1 MNSGVP
7 DTDRVFIQH
16 AIRLAII
23 ALATVGAVLALLWL
37 LAGAL
42 TPLAAAFVIAYLF
55 DPLIDRF
62 EKRRIGRR
70 AAIFLLLGIAG
81 IGLLAFAFFVVPR
94 MQHEIVTLSASLPG
108 YLDRALDR
116 AAPRVQSWFG
126 YTLPRSL
133 EEGIASLNSGSLQL
147 VLDGARGML
156 ERSLS
161 VVTGTVG
168 TLVGLLV
175 IPVIAYYLLA
185 EFDEIKRAI
194 LALVPRAYQSRVAQK
209 AAVVDA
215 LLSGFIRGQLLVCLL
230 LGLLY
235 GAGFAAIGVD
245 LAIGI
250 GFAAG
255 LLAIIPYVGGA
266 FALSSASLL
275 CVLEHGV
282 DVHLAFV
289 VGWYLV
295 VQSLEGFVLTP
306 RIVGKSVGMHPVT
319 VIVALLIGGDLLGFL
334 GLLVAV
340 PLAAVVQVFLRDGLE
355 AYRRSPLYAGPA
367 PGAQGGAGPE

>member
-1 MNSGVP
+1 MSP
-7 DTDRVFIQH
+7 SAADADRAFIH
-16 AIRLAII
+16 RAVRIAII
-23 ALATVGAVLALLWL
+23 GAATTGAVLALLWL

-42 TPLAAAFVIAYLF
+42 TPLMAAFVLAYLF
-55 DPLIDRF
+55 DPLIDGF
-62 EKRRIGRR
+62 ERRGVGRR
-70 AAIFLLLGIAG
+70 AAIFLLLA
-81 IGLLAFAFFVVPR
+81 LAALALFAFAFFVLPR
-94 MQHEIVTLSASLPG
+94 MQHEIVTLSGSLPG
-108 YLDRALDR
+108 YLERALAR
-116 AAPRVQSWFG
+116 AAPSIESWFG

-133 EEGIASLNSGSLQL
+133 QEGLESLHAGGFQL

-156 ERSLS
+156 ERSLR

-185 EFDEIKRAI
+185 EFDGIKRAI
-194 LALVPRAYQSRVAQK
+194 LGWVPRAYQGVVTEK

-215 LLSGFIRGQLLVCLL
+215 LVSGFVRGQLLVCLL

-250 GFAAG
+250 GFASG

-266 FALSSASLL
+266 FALGSAALL
-275 CVLEHGV
+275 CLLEWGI
-282 DVHLAFV
+282 DVHLALV
-289 VGWYLV
+289 VGWYLA
-295 VQSLEGFVLTP
+295 VQTLEGFVLVP
-306 RIVGKSVGMHPVT
+306 RIVGRSVGMHPVT

-340 PLAAVVQVFLRDGLE
+340 PLAAVAQVFLRDGLE
-355 AYRRSPLYAGPA
+355 AYRRSPLY
-367 PGAQGGAGPE
+367 QGGATGARDGANPD

>member
-1 MNSGVP
+1 MSP
-7 DTDRVFIQH
+7 RESEADRAFIQR
-16 AIRLAII
+16 AVRLAII
-23 ALATVGAVLALLWL
+23 GAAAAGAVLVLLWL

-42 TPLAAAFVIAYLF
+42 TPLMAAFVLAYLF

-62 EKRRIGRR
+62 ERRGIGRR
-70 AAIFLLLGIAG
+70 TAIFLLLGLAG
-81 IGLLAFAFFVVPR
+81 LFLFGFAFFLLPR

-116 AAPRVQSWFG
+116 AAPRVESWFG
-126 YTLPRSL
+126 YTLPRSFQEGL
-133 EEGIASLNSGSLQL
+133 ESLNSGGLQL
-147 VLDGARGML
+147 VLDGARRML
-156 ERSLS
+156 ERSLG

-168 TLVGLLV
+168 ALVGLLV

-185 EFDEIKRAI
+185 EFDGIKRVI
-194 LALVPRAYQSRVAQK
+194 LGWVPRPYQDRVAEK
-209 AAVVDA
+209 AAVVDE
-215 LLSGFIRGQLLVCLL
+215 LVSGFVRGQLLVCLL

-250 GFAAG
+250 GFASG

-266 FALSSASLL
+266 FALGSASLL
-275 CVLEHGV
+275 CLLEWGI
-282 DVHLAFV
+282 DLHLALV
-289 VGWYLV
+289 VGWYLA
-295 VQSLEGFVLTP
+295 VQTLEGFVLVP
-306 RIVGKSVGMHPVT
+306 RIVGRSVGMHPVT

-340 PLAAVVQVFLRDGLE
+340 PLAAVAQVFLRDGLE
-355 AYRRSPLYAGPA
+355 AYRRSPLYLG
-367 PGAQGGAGPE
+367 GGTGTKGGASPD

>member
-1 MNSGVP
+1 MSAGAP
-7 DTDRVFIQH
+7 DSDRIFIQR
-16 AIRLAII
+16 ALRIAII
-23 ALATVGAVLALLWL
+23 GLATAGALLALLWL

-62 EKRRIGRR
+62 EARGIGRR
-70 AAIFLLLGIAG
+70 AAIFLLLGVAG
-81 IGLLAFAFFVVPR
+81 VAIFTFAFFVVPR

-108 YLDRALDR
+108 YLERALER
-116 AAPRVQSWFG
+116 AAPRVESWFG

-133 EEGIASLNSGSLQL
+133 EEGVARLQSGGPAFLLAS
-147 VLDGARGML
+147 ARSML
-156 ERSLS
+156 ERSLQ

-168 TLVGLLV
+168 TLIGLLV

-185 EFDEIKRAI
+185 EFDALKRAI
-194 LALVPRAYQSRVAQK
+194 LALVPRAYQGRVAEK
-209 AAVVDA
+209 AAVVDE
-215 LLSGFIRGQLLVCLL
+215 LLAGFIRGQLLVCLL

-250 GFAAG
+250 GVVSG
-255 LLAIIPYVGGA
+255 LLSIIPYVGGG
-266 FALSSASLL
+266 FALASACLL
-275 CVLEHGV
+275 CMLEYGI
-282 DVHLAFV
+282 DVHLALV
-289 VGWYLV
+289 VGWYVV
-295 VQSLEGFVLTP
+295 VQTLEGFVLTP
-306 RIVGKSVGMHPVT
+306 RIVGHSVGMHPVT

-340 PLAAVVQVFLRDGLE
+340 PLAAVAQVFLRDGVE
-355 AYRRSPLYAGPA
+355 AYRRSPLYGEAPAGGPGDAA
-367 PGAQGGAGPE
+367 PD

>member
-7 DTDRVFIQH
+7 DTDRVFIQR

-23 ALATVGAVLALLWL
+23 VLATVGAVLALLWL

-81 IGLLAFAFFVVPR
+81 IGLFAFAFFVLPR

-194 LALVPRAYQSRVAQK
+194 LGLVPRAYQSRVAEK

-275 CVLEHGV
+275 CVLEYGV

-355 AYRRSPLYAGPA
+355 AYRRSPLYAGPE
-367 PGAQGGAGPE
+367 PGA

>member
-1 MNSGVP
+1 MNGNLP
-7 DTDRVFIQH
+7 DADRVFIQR
-16 AIRLAII
+16 ALRIAII
-23 ALATVGAVLALLWL
+23 GFATAGAVLALLWL

-62 EKRRIGRR
+62 ETRGIGRR

-81 IGLLAFAFFVVPR
+81 LAIFAFAFFIVPR

-108 YLDRALDR
+108 YLDSALER
-116 AAPRVQSWFG
+116 AAPKVQSWFG
-126 YTLPRSL
+126 YAIPRSL
-133 EEGIASLNSGSLQL
+133 EEGIASLNSGSLQV

-156 ERSLS
+156 ERSLR

-194 LALVPRAYQSRVAQK
+194 LRLVPRAHQARVAEK
-209 AAVVDA
+209 AAVVDS
-215 LLSGFIRGQLLVCLL
+215 LLSGFIRGQLTVCLL

-235 GAGFAAIGVD
+235 GIGFSLIGVD

-250 GFAAG
+250 GVAAG
-255 LLAIIPYVGGA
+255 MLAIIPYVGSA

-282 DVHLAFV
+282 GVQLAFV
-289 VGWYLV
+289 VGWYVV

-355 AYRRSPLYAGPA
+355 AYRRSPLYAGSA
-367 PGAQGGAGPE
+367 PDAVGPD

>member
-1 MNSGVP
+1 MSGGAA
-7 DTDRVFIQH
+7 DTDRAFIH
-16 AIRLAII
+16 RALRLAII
-23 ALATVGAVLALLWL
+23 GVATAGAVLALLWL

-42 TPLAAAFVIAYLF
+42 TPLVASFVLAYLF

-62 EKRRIGRR
+62 ERKGIGRR
-70 AAIFLLLGIAG
+70 AAIFLLLGLAG
-81 IGLLAFAFFVVPR
+81 LALFAFAFFVLPR
-94 MQHEIVTLSASLPG
+94 MQHEIVTLSGRLPG
-108 YLDRALDR
+108 YLERALDR
-116 AAPRVQSWFG
+116 AAPSIESWFG
-126 YTLPRSL
+126 YTLPRSFQEGL
-133 EEGIASLNSGSLQL
+133 ESLHAGGLQL

-156 ERSLS
+156 ERSLR

-185 EFDEIKRAI
+185 EFDGIKRAI
-194 LALVPRAYQSRVAQK
+194 LDWVPRAHQGAVAEK

-215 LLSGFIRGQLLVCLL
+215 LVSGFVRGQLLVCLL

-235 GAGFAAIGVD
+235 GFGFAAIGVD

-250 GFAAG
+250 GFASG

-266 FALSSASLL
+266 FALGSAALL
-275 CVLEHGV
+275 CLLEWGV
-282 DVHLAFV
+282 DLHLALV

-295 VQSLEGFVLTP
+295 VQTLEGFVLVP
-306 RIVGKSVGMHPVT
+306 RIVGRSVGMHPVT

-340 PLAAVVQVFLRDGLE
+340 PLAAVAQVFLRDGLE
-355 AYRRSPLYAGPA
+355 AYRRSALY
-367 PGAQGGAGPE
+367 QGGAADAKDGASPD

>member
-1 MNSGVP
+1 MSASRP
-7 DTDRVFIQH
+7 DADRAFIQR
-16 AIRLAII
+16 AVRLAII
-23 ALATVGAVLALLWL
+23 AAASVGAVLALLWL

-42 TPLAAAFVIAYLF
+42 TPLVAAFVLAYLF

-62 EKRRIGRR
+62 ERRGIGRR
-70 AAIFLLLGIAG
+70 TAIFLLLGLAG
-81 IGLLAFAFFVVPR
+81 LSSFGFAFFVLPR
-94 MQHEIVTLSASLPG
+94 MQHEIVTLSGSLPG
-108 YLDRALDR
+108 YLERALDR
-116 AAPRVQSWFG
+116 AAPSVESWFG

-133 EEGIASLNSGSLQL
+133 QEGLAGLHSGGFQL

-156 ERSLS
+156 ERSLR

-185 EFDEIKRAI
+185 EFDGIKRVI
-194 LALVPRAYQSRVAQK
+194 LGWVPRPYQDRVAEK

-215 LLSGFIRGQLLVCLL
+215 LVSGFVRGQLLVCLL

-250 GFAAG
+250 GFASG

-266 FALSSASLL
+266 FALGSASLL
-275 CVLEHGV
+275 CLLEWGV
-282 DVHLAFV
+282 DLHFALV

-295 VQSLEGFVLTP
+295 VQTLEGFVLVP
-306 RIVGKSVGMHPVT
+306 RIVGRSVGMHPVT

-340 PLAAVVQVFLRDGLE
+340 PLAAVAQVFLRDGLA
-355 AYRRSPLYAGPA
+355 AYLRSPLYLG
-367 PGAQGGAGPE
+367 GGAGAEDGASPD